1 MPSKN
6 IVAIGGGGFGRSL
19 GSLEIEKYIVS
30 LSNKKRPKICFIPTA
45 SGDSSL
51 YKLNFYRAFSKLDCI
66 TSHIDFFSRTENLE
80 EKVLT
85 QDIIYVGGGNTKSML
100 AVWKEWNLH
109 KILRNAYEKGI
120 VMSGVSAGAICWFD
134 KGITDS
140 YAKELAIIDCLGIV
154 EGIACPHFDEEKERE
169 PYVNDVIQREII
181 ESCIC
186 IEGNCALHIKNDFD
200 YSSIDFGNGR
210 KCFRVTKE
218 NNIIKKEILMIPFFG
233 WAIARL
239 KPISINRKM
248 KIESLRKIIEEGG
261 ARIQQGYSILIFP
274 EGTRKEPKDGIGKF
288 GNSCGLLA
296 SNEAVPIVPICHN
309 SGKYWLNK
317 SFKKTILFPSFS

>member
-1 MPSKN
+1 MNSKN

-19 GSLEIEKYIVS
+19 GSLEIEKYIMS
-30 LSNKKRPKICFIPTA
+30 LINKKRPKICFIPTA

-109 KILRNAYEKGI
+109 NILQNAYEKGI

-140 YAKELAIIDCLGIV
+140 FAKELTLLDCLGIV
-154 EGIACPHFDEEKERE
+154 NDVACPHFDEEKERE
-169 PYVNDVIQREII
+169 PYVNEIIRREII
-181 ESCIC
+181 NSCIC
-186 IEGNCALHIKNDFD
+186 IEGNCALHIKNDFE
-200 YSSIDFGNGR
+200 YSSIDFGNG
-210 KCFRVTKE
+210 KKSYRVSKE
-218 NNIIKKEILMIPFFG
+218 NNNLKKEIL
-233 WAIARL
+233 
-239 KPISINRKM
+239 
-248 KIESLRKIIEEGG
+248 
-261 ARIQQGYSILIFP
+261 
-274 EGTRKEPKDGIGKF
+274 
-288 GNSCGLLA
+288 
-296 SNEAVPIVPICHN
+296 
-309 SGKYWLNK
+309 
-317 SFKKTILFPSFS
+317 

>member
-1 MPSKN
+1 MHSKN
-6 IVAIGGGGFGRSL
+6 IVAIGGGGFGRCL
-19 GSLEIEKYIVS
+19 GSLEIEKYIIS
-30 LSNKKRPKICFIPTA
+30 LISKKRPKICFIPTA

-109 KILRNAYEKGI
+109 NILRDAYEKGI
-120 VMSGVSAGAICWFD
+120 VMSGVSAGAICWFE

-140 YAKELAIIDCLGIV
+140 FANKLNIIDCLGIV
-154 EGIACPHFDEEKERE
+154 DGIACPHFDEEKERE

-186 IEGNCALHIKNDFD
+186 IEGNCALHIKNDFE
-200 YSSIDFGNGR
+200 YSSIDFGNGK

-218 NNIIKKEILMIPFFG
+218 NDNLMKEII
-233 WAIARL
+233 
-239 KPISINRKM
+239 
-248 KIESLRKIIEEGG
+248 
-261 ARIQQGYSILIFP
+261 
-274 EGTRKEPKDGIGKF
+274 
-288 GNSCGLLA
+288 
-296 SNEAVPIVPICHN
+296 
-309 SGKYWLNK
+309 
-317 SFKKTILFPSFS
+317 